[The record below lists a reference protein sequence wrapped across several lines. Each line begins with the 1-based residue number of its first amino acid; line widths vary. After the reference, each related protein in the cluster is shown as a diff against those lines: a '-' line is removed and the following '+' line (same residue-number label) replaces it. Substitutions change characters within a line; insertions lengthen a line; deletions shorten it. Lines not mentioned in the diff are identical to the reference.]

1 MSLTLIIITSG
12 GNMNFIHIIDL
23 LFFAILPI
31 GFIAYAI
38 KYAWEDVN
46 TYEVHTDAC
55 ECMRCQQ
62 Y

>member
-1 MSLTLIIITSG
+1 
-12 GNMNFIHIIDL
+12 MNFIHIIDL